1 MMDALQEEKRPPS
14 PEDIRGARGRILP
27 HVHRTP
33 VFTSRSLDEICGCS
47 LFFKAENLQK
57 AGAFKARG
65 ATNAVFSL
73 PPPLAARGV
82 ATHSSGNH
90 AAALARAAG
99 LRGIPAYLVMPSTA
113 PQVKIS
119 AVRGYGGKITF
130 CEPTLRSREETLERL
145 VAEKGATVVHPY
157 DEPLVIAGQATAAL
171 EFFEDVGEL
180 DFLVA
185 PVGGGGLMSGCS
197 LAAAMAA
204 PSVKLIGAEPAGAD
218 DAFRS
223 LQAGRPLPSENPRT
237 VADGLLTSLSPLT
250 FSILSHHLER
260 IITVSEEIILQA
272 MRLVF
277 ERLKLV
283 IEPSAAV
290 ALAAVEEGN
299 FGQRGKRVGVILS
312 GGNVEPSRLGEYFS
326 P

>member
-1 MMDALQEEKRPPS
+1 MREVPPLSKQPPS
-14 PEDIRGARGRILP
+14 PREILDARARILP

-33 VFTSRSLDEICGCS
+33 VLTSRGMDELCGCR

-65 ATNAVFSL
+65 ATNAVFAL
-73 PPPLAARGV
+73 PEQVFARGV
-82 ATHSSGNH
+82 AAHSSGNH
-90 AAALARAAG
+90 AAALARAAR
-99 LRGIPAYLVMPSTA
+99 LRGAPAYLVMPSSA
-113 PQVKIS
+113 PPVKRN
-119 AVRGYGGKITF
+119 AVLGYGGKITF
-130 CEPTLRSREETLERL
+130 CEPTLQAREQTLERL
-145 VAEKGATVVHPY
+145 VAETGAAVVHPY

-171 EFFEDVGEL
+171 ELFEDVEEL

-204 PSVKLIGAEPAGAD
+204 PRARLIGAEPAGAD

-223 LQAGRPLPSENPRT
+223 LRAGRPLPSENPRT
-237 VADGLLTSLSPLT
+237 IADGLLTSLSPLT
-250 FSILSHHLER
+250 FSILKDHLDR
-260 IITVSEEIILQA
+260 IVTVSEEGILRA

-277 ERLKLV
+277 ERMKLV

-290 ALAAVEEGN
+290 ALAAVQEGD
-299 FGQRGKRVGVILS
+299 FGQQGKRVGVILS
-312 GGNVEPSRLGEYFS
+312 GGNLELSQWGKLFS
-326 P
+326 C